1 MAQPGGLL
9 SRQISSS
16 HVAPRS
22 LLGYQTFFR
31 QNSPSESGWLEIRLG
46 GADQPWTKYWAVF
59 DSASGK
65 LSYSQT
71 VDSQSIDS
79 IPISKVVS
87 FRTVNTGS
95 NSMLITTTEGA
106 KIHLR
111 AGTADEMKIWL
122 FCFQKSVALVLSHL
136 IEESSFSSSSAVAHS
151 GRVGLGYGYVLGSSS
166 SSLSLSNGS
175 LSSAGGDDSICS
187 QGSGADPPFL
197 QRQSSKSIYPS
208 SRRRSAN
215 DASGGRAY
223 TDEDIESIISSAADD
238 SGVRW
243 ERSRSTRDLSRLRPD
258 ASENLLF
265 SGSRTASIPAR
276 RSLASHNTPD
286 RAASESYSSGAR
298 SSPAVQSV
306 AMSPAIPIFMGGGA
320 LGADVHHRGEMK
332 VAGSYNEDSFPQ
344 QLLEDA
350 IRVLDLHT
358 RSASDQGSDCGSG
371 EDEGDSELGD
381 GDGMLIFDLDE
392 MAAARISSS
401 SEANGGSG
409 SSSAER
415 SRSRDGRSRENSTSS
430 NPRFSPFSLLQGGPQ
445 LSWTA
450 GSCSK
455 LGPRSSNE
463 DRVVALPD
471 LSSAASLGP
480 SALKGV
486 QGASACGVK
495 QAYFAVYDGHCG
507 HAAST
512 RLQETLHEDLA
523 AHPLFASDL
532 PTAVAET
539 CVQADRQFLDLC
551 REKKM
556 YCGTTA
562 LGAVLRGSALTVFNI
577 GDCQAVLC
585 SGGAAVQMSSPHQPG
600 RPDEAERITK
610 AGGWITEE
618 KELYMGRLHRMDLSD
633 PVVRDKAQQV
643 NWVTITRVCGE
654 LAVSRSIGD
663 PDYKGFTPG
672 AQVDAL
678 FNWPEGH
685 AQAFQAD
692 LVIPVPELVTAQLT
706 PNDEF
711 LILASDGLWD
721 VVSSDEAVVRTRLV
735 SFILSLGLAASV
747 SHPLPLSPPSV
758 YPDGRQLFAQ
768 NKTPSE
774 AAEELCELALKLGS
788 SDNCSVVLVQFHS

>member
-1 MAQPGGLL
+1 
-9 SRQISSS
+9 
-16 HVAPRS
+16 
-22 LLGYQTFFR
+22 
-31 QNSPSESGWLEIRLG
+31 
-46 GADQPWTKYWAVF
+46 
-59 DSASGK
+59 
-65 LSYSQT
+65 
-71 VDSQSIDS
+71 
-79 IPISKVVS
+79 
-87 FRTVNTGS
+87 
-95 NSMLITTTEGA
+95 
-106 KIHLR
+106 
-111 AGTADEMKIWL
+111 
-122 FCFQKSVALVLSHL
+122 
-136 IEESSFSSSSAVAHS
+136 
-151 GRVGLGYGYVLGSSS
+151 
-166 SSLSLSNGS
+166 
-175 LSSAGGDDSICS
+175 
-187 QGSGADPPFL
+187 
-197 QRQSSKSIYPS
+197 
-208 SRRRSAN
+208 
-215 DASGGRAY
+215 
-223 TDEDIESIISSAADD
+223 
-238 SGVRW
+238 
-243 ERSRSTRDLSRLRPD
+243 
-258 ASENLLF
+258 
-265 SGSRTASIPAR
+265 
-276 RSLASHNTPD
+276 
-286 RAASESYSSGAR
+286 
-298 SSPAVQSV
+298 
-306 AMSPAIPIFMGGGA
+306 MGGGA
-320 LGADVHHRGEMK
+320 LGGDVHPRGEMK
-332 VAGSYNEDSFPQ
+332 VAGSYNEEDGFPQ

-350 IRVLDLHT
+350 IRVLDLHA
-358 RSASDQGSDCGSG
+358 RSASDQGSDCGT
-371 EDEGDSELGD
+371 EDEGDAELAD

-392 MAAARISSS
+392 MAAARIASS
-401 SEANGGSG
+401 SEANGSTG
-409 SSSAER
+409 ER

-471 LSSAASLGP
+471 LASAANLAP
-480 SALKGV
+480 EALQGVQGV
-486 QGASACGVK
+486 QGAASAAGVK

-512 RLQETLHEDLA
+512 RLQETLHGDLA
-523 AHPLFASDL
+523 AHPLFGSDL
-532 PTAVAET
+532 ATAVVET

-551 REKKM
+551 REKKI

-685 AQAFQAD
+685 TQAFQAD

-721 VVSSDEAVVRTRLV
+721 VVSSTEAVARTR
-735 SFILSLGLAASV
+735 
-747 SHPLPLSPPSV
+747 
-758 YPDGRQLFAQ
+758 
-768 NKTPSE
+768 
-774 AAEELCELALKLGS
+774 
-788 SDNCSVVLVQFHS
+788 